1 MKANPQQ
8 TKAINHN
15 DGPCVVTAVPGAG
28 KTSVLTQRA
37 IRLYKEGNKKILCL
51 TFTNKAAEEMKVR
64 IAKALEVEA
73 APFAV
78 CTLHALCGDILR
90 KFGKVLGY
98 TPGLTI
104 LDSDDQ
110 KTFVKKIVRSVVD
123 NKKLEKDID
132 INKIV
137 YHLNT
142 AREIYESY
150 EEIAERFESNF
161 DDDVYWEIAKTYLED
176 LVKNNCIDFSGML
189 YTTIKIL
196 EENPSILKVIQS
208 KWDYVQVDECQD
220 TNYAQFKFVDL
231 ISNHHN
237 NVFLVGDISQCVTG
251 NTIVET
257 PSGPKEI
264 RKIKEGELVKSACG
278 NSKAEFKKVS
288 KVYKIKNNNKYL
300 IKITTK
306 SGKSLTCTPEH
317 ICFADFKLKNK
328 DMFFVYLM
336 YREDLGYRVGTT
348 KSYSN
353 NSNHGRMGFATR
365 SLGETADKV
374 WVIESYESEKEARF
388 WEQYFSVT
396 YGLPT
401 WTFNQHVKAK
411 NSYDKK
417 DIEKLFNMLDTNYSA
432 EKIMYD
438 YGLDFEYPH
447 YSPKCMSN
455 SRRRNFSVILCGDNR
470 AKPLHCFAISGS
482 SDGDKK
488 TLAKAGIATRKA
500 KKAKGWRVE
509 GSRSNLNDIKEIYN
523 SVHSA
528 IDVNLIEKARFTNKS
543 LSFLPARSL
552 KRGMTT
558 FICNDNEVIE
568 DEIVSIEKVKNN
580 NAFVYDIDVE
590 RTHNFSGNGILTHN
604 SIYLFRG
611 ARYQNITDFI
621 DKHENCVSIPL
632 GQNYRSTPEIIKV
645 ANTLIKHNTSHIG
658 VDFYTDNPSGVAPQ
672 VLPNVNPQEEA
683 KHIATMIAN
692 DINVRGY
699 KPHEISVLYRMNS
712 LSIDL
717 QLALSNYGINFAVIG
732 GGNYFQLKEIKDG
745 IAMLK
750 FLLNPN
756 DSLAFHRCAD
766 LVAGV
771 GPNTIGKLE
780 NLAKEKGIT
789 IMDAAKMITSG
800 QGTTDKRAKAFAAK
814 VLEMWDDNFTN
825 ESPDTILVE
834 MLNRFGY
841 DKYLSKNFQKNYNK
855 KKDNLQALVNHAAS
869 YSKSTGADLSRWLNT
884 IMLTSDSDKESKD
897 NCVNLM
903 TLHACKGLEFPVVYM
918 AGVET
923 KIMPHARALN
933 EAKDANAAA
942 EALEEER
949 RICYVGMTRAEERL
963 IVSYCNRRPRRDK
976 NGFLKEEKA
985 GPSRFLKESGLIK

>member
-15 DGPCVVTAVPGAG
+15 TGPCVVTAVPGAG

-64 IAKALEVEA
+64 IANALEVDV

-78 CTLHALCGDILR
+78 CTFHALCGVILR

-132 INKIV
+132 IKKII
-137 YHLNT
+137 YHLNS
-142 AREIYESY
+142 AREVYESY
-150 EEIAERFESNF
+150 EEIADRFESEF
-161 DDDVYWEIAKTYLED
+161 DDDIYWEVAKTYLED

-237 NVFLVGDISQCVTG
+237 NVFLVGDISQ
-251 NTIVET
+251 
-257 PSGPKEI
+257 
-264 RKIKEGELVKSACG
+264 
-278 NSKAEFKKVS
+278 
-288 KVYKIKNNNKYL
+288 
-300 IKITTK
+300 
-306 SGKSLTCTPEH
+306 
-317 ICFADFKLKNK
+317 
-328 DMFFVYLM
+328 
-336 YREDLGYRVGTT
+336 
-348 KSYSN
+348 
-353 NSNHGRMGFATR
+353 
-365 SLGETADKV
+365 
-374 WVIESYESEKEARF
+374 
-388 WEQYFSVT
+388 
-396 YGLPT
+396 
-401 WTFNQHVKAK
+401 
-411 NSYDKK
+411 
-417 DIEKLFNMLDTNYSA
+417 
-432 EKIMYD
+432 
-438 YGLDFEYPH
+438 
-447 YSPKCMSN
+447 
-455 SRRRNFSVILCGDNR
+455 
-470 AKPLHCFAISGS
+470 
-482 SDGDKK
+482 
-488 TLAKAGIATRKA
+488 
-500 KKAKGWRVE
+500 
-509 GSRSNLNDIKEIYN
+509 
-523 SVHSA
+523 
-528 IDVNLIEKARFTNKS
+528 
-543 LSFLPARSL
+543 
-552 KRGMTT
+552 
-558 FICNDNEVIE
+558 
-568 DEIVSIEKVKNN
+568 
-580 NAFVYDIDVE
+580 
-590 RTHNFSGNGILTHN
+590 
-604 SIYLFRG
+604 SIYQFRG
-611 ARYQNITDFI
+611 ARYQNILDFI
-621 DKHENCVSIPL
+621 NKHDNCSKIPL
-632 GQNYRSTPEIIKV
+632 GQNYRSTPEIIKT
-645 ANTLIKHNTSHIG
+645 ANTLIKHNTSHMD

-672 VLPNVNPQEEA
+672 VLSSVNPQEEA

-699 KPHEISVLYRMNS
+699 KPQEIAVLYRMNS

-717 QLALSNYGINFAVIG
+717 QLALSNYGINFSVIG

-789 IMDAAKMITSG
+789 IMDAAKMIQSG
-800 QGTTDKRAKAFAAK
+800 QGTTDKRAKAFSAK
-814 VLEMWDDNFTN
+814 VLEMWDNNFTD
-825 ESPDTILVE
+825 ESPDSILVE

-841 DKYLSKNFQKNYNK
+841 DKYLNKNFQKNYNK

-923 KIMPHARALN
+923 KIMPHARALS

-949 RICYVGMTRAEERL
+949 RICYVGMTRAEKRL
-963 IVSYCNRRPRRDK
+963 IVSYCHKRPKRDQ

-985 GPSRFLKESGLIK
+985 GASRFLKESGLI

>member
-15 DGPCVVTAVPGAG
+15 TGPCVVTAVPGAG

-78 CTLHALCGDILR
+78 CTFHALCGVILR

-137 YHLNT
+137 YHINA
-142 AREIYESY
+142 AREVYESY

-196 EENPSILKVIQS
+196 EDNPSILKVIQS

-237 NVFLVGDISQCVTG
+237 NVMLMGDISQ
-251 NTIVET
+251 
-257 PSGPKEI
+257 
-264 RKIKEGELVKSACG
+264 
-278 NSKAEFKKVS
+278 
-288 KVYKIKNNNKYL
+288 
-300 IKITTK
+300 
-306 SGKSLTCTPEH
+306 
-317 ICFADFKLKNK
+317 
-328 DMFFVYLM
+328 
-336 YREDLGYRVGTT
+336 
-348 KSYSN
+348 
-353 NSNHGRMGFATR
+353 
-365 SLGETADKV
+365 
-374 WVIESYESEKEARF
+374 
-388 WEQYFSVT
+388 
-396 YGLPT
+396 
-401 WTFNQHVKAK
+401 
-411 NSYDKK
+411 
-417 DIEKLFNMLDTNYSA
+417 
-432 EKIMYD
+432 
-438 YGLDFEYPH
+438 
-447 YSPKCMSN
+447 
-455 SRRRNFSVILCGDNR
+455 
-470 AKPLHCFAISGS
+470 
-482 SDGDKK
+482 
-488 TLAKAGIATRKA
+488 
-500 KKAKGWRVE
+500 
-509 GSRSNLNDIKEIYN
+509 
-523 SVHSA
+523 
-528 IDVNLIEKARFTNKS
+528 
-543 LSFLPARSL
+543 
-552 KRGMTT
+552 
-558 FICNDNEVIE
+558 
-568 DEIVSIEKVKNN
+568 
-580 NAFVYDIDVE
+580 
-590 RTHNFSGNGILTHN
+590 

-621 DKHENCVSIPL
+621 NKHDNCKQIPL
-632 GQNYRSTPEIIKV
+632 GQNYRSTPEIIKT
-645 ANTLIKHNTSHIG
+645 ANTLIKHNTSHMD

-672 VLPNVNPQEEA
+672 VLSNVNPQEEA
-683 KHIATMIAN
+683 KNIATMIAN

-985 GPSRFLKESGLIK
+985 GPSRFLKESGLI